1 MSPTRTFQR
10 VFLTFFS
17 LFILLSI
24 SGCVKFDLDLTVN
37 NDSSVSGTMIFA
49 ISKSLN
55 DLGNQQSPE
64 SPANDLV
71 DPESEGV
78 TTEPYDDG
86 DFVGQKITLD
96 HVPFSQFSSGGES
109 GDLTIVREG
118 DLITLKGFLDL
129 GDDTTQKTTEE
140 DLGGVLGQALVNSI
154 FSSADLKIRITFPA
168 EVVSTTGSLSED
180 KRTVTWKPKIGQDL
194 DLTTTVKVPTF
205 NFILYGASAG
215 GILMLLGIV
224 LWFINRNQKKSS
236 ENINLPDIS

>member
-1 MSPTRTFQR
+1 MS
-10 VFLTFFS
+10 S
-17 LFILLSI
+17 
-24 SGCVKFDLDLTVN
+24 CVKFDLDLTVN
-37 NDSSVSGTMIFA
+37 KDSSVSGTMIFA
-49 ISKSLN
+49 VSKSLS
-55 DLGNQQSPE
+55 DLGDEQSPE

-96 HVPFSQFSSGGES
+96 RVPFSQFSSGGES

-129 GDDTTQKTTEE
+129 GDNTTQKTAEE
-140 DLGGVLGQALVNSI
+140 DLGGVLGQAFVDSI

-168 EVVSTTGSLSED
+168 DVVSTTGSLSED

-215 GILMLLGIV
+215 GILMFLGIV
-224 LWFINRNQKKSS
+224 MWFLKRNKINSS
-236 ENINLPDIS
+236 ANIDLPEIN

>member
-1 MSPTRTFQR
+1 MS
-10 VFLTFFS
+10 S
-17 LFILLSI
+17 
-24 SGCVKFDLDLTVN
+24 CVKFDLDLTVN
-37 NDSSVSGTMIFA
+37 KDSSVSGTMIFA
-49 ISKSLN
+49 VSKSLS
-55 DLGNQQSPE
+55 DLGDEQSPE

-96 HVPFSQFSSGGES
+96 RVPFSQFSSGGES

-129 GDDTTQKTTEE
+129 GDNTTQKTAEE
-140 DLGGVLGQALVNSI
+140 DLGGVLGQAFVDSI

-180 KRTVTWKPKIGQDL
+180 KRTVTWKPKIGQNL

-215 GILMLLGIV
+215 GILMFLGIV
-224 LWFINRNQKKSS
+224 MWFLKRNKINSS
-236 ENINLPDIS
+236 ANIDLPEIN